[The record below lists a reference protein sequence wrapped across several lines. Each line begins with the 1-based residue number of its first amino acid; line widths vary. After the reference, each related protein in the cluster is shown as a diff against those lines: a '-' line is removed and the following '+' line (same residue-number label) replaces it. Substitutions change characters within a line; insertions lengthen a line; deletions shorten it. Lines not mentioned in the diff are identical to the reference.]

1 MGNFIGSSMS
11 FGSVFQ
17 KTGFTG
23 AVNIGDQFALGYVL
37 YPTTTGGSSW
47 ALSENPVEFAGATYF
62 WGASVTIPAVTE
74 AVQLD
79 KSGTNTSAIIAASL
93 DGNAAQAATLYS
105 QNNYTAYV
113 LPSYEGAQKM
123 EIGLV
128 PAVGSIFIPYD
139 GISFWTS
146 TEKDS
151 LNAYYF
157 TIKDGL
163 PWTFGY
169 DLKTVQ
175 RAVWPIIRYNYQD

>member
-1 MGNFIGSSMS
+1 MS

-23 AVNIGDQFALGYVL
+23 AVNIGDQFELGYSL

-47 ALSENPVEFAGATYF
+47 ALSENPVEIAGSTFF
-62 WGASVTIPAVTE
+62 WGASVSIPAVTE
-74 AVQLD
+74 AVELD

-93 DGNAAQAATLYS
+93 DGNAAQAATLYT
-105 QNNYTAYV
+105 QNNYTGYV

-128 PAVGSIFIPYD
+128 GIYSFAPYD

-157 TIKDGL
+157 TIKDGI
-163 PWTFGY
+163 PWSFGY
-169 DLKTVQ
+169 GLKTVA

>member
-1 MGNFIGSSMS
+1 MGNFLGSSMS

-23 AVNIGDQFALGYVL
+23 AANIGDQFVLGYSL
-37 YPTTTGGSSW
+37 YPTTSGGSSW
-47 ALSENPVEFAGATYF
+47 ALSENPVNLAGTGFF
-62 WGASVTIPAVTE
+62 WGASVSIPAVNE

-79 KSGTNTSAIIAASL
+79 KSGTNTAAIIAASL
-93 DGNAAQAATLYS
+93 DGNAAQAARLYS
-105 QNNYTAYV
+105 QNNYTGYA

-128 PAVGSIFIPYD
+128 PAVGSIFTPYD

-146 TEKDS
+146 TEKDN

-157 TIKDGL
+157 TIRDGL
-163 PWTFGY
+163 PWLFGY

-175 RAVWPIIRYNYQD
+175 KPVWPIIRFNYQA